1 VSRRADVWA
10 GAVWVVSLWFVMSAS
25 WVVGGEASASHRVP
39 PNVLPVLGCWFWT
52 ETEFQP
58 GGYRDFLDKVAA
70 HSSYDLLTTSI
81 RAPLKEVTD
90 DDVRAQIAEATA
102 YARKLGLGVAMDLDV
117 RLARKAFQTAYPD
130 ELQEMLRLRE
140 FELRDA
146 GEVTALIA
154 SSDLGDHYTFR
165 TTHYVPLSER
175 LLRVYTYVLGPNG
188 IDAGTVEDITAKGAK
203 VLAATAR
210 EVRVAIPC
218 GEATK
223 GWKACVVAAFT
234 HFTPDVF
241 APHLLEFQRAI
252 LRRYADCGLAGA
264 CKASGA
270 SRPATTAAPRPR
282 PDRRDHALL
291 LPHGPR
297 PQVGRRRLVQ
307 HVLRDSPLRL
317 RARHLVLCPRRRA
330 DELPSRLSRSRGEGP
345 QLDLGIAPARE
356 PDQWLDR
363 PQWASTSLSGSRRCA
378 STGFRRRNG
387 GAIG

>member
-1 VSRRADVWA
+1 MSRHCRCCSLRGA
-10 GAVWVVSLWFVMSAS
+10 GFLPSVLLCLSALAR
-25 WVVGGEASASHRVP
+25 GGEALPSPRLPA
-39 PNVLPVLGCWFWT
+39 NVLPVLGCWFWT
-52 ETEFQP
+52 EAEFRP

-264 CKASGA
+264 CKDEWGFPPCYDGCPATSPRPTRSRPTAAARPSPTSGAAPSGTICTTRLASPPTSAASGPM
-270 SRPATTAAPRPR
+270 SSPA
-282 PDRRDHALL
+282 
-291 LPHGPR
+291 
-297 PQVGRRRLVQ
+297 
-307 HVLRDSPLRL
+307 
-317 RARHLVLCPRRRA
+317 
-330 DELPSRLSRSRGEGP
+330 
-345 QLDLGIAPARE
+345 
-356 PDQWLDR
+356 
-363 PQWASTSLSGSRRCA
+363 
-378 STGFRRRNG
+378 G
-387 GAIG
+387 G